1 MTSANLELVYVS
13 QGPLCAEVARTKLE
27 ANGITVFVRYSAV
40 GRALGLTFDGLGQ
53 VQVWV
58 RPADA
63 EAARAVLEELDLPDG
78 VDATGADEA
87 PDGPCPS
94 ACTDDDPAPPERDR
108 PIAR

>member
-1 MTSANLELVYVS
+1 MTDADLELVYVS
-13 QGPLCAEVARTKLE
+13 QGPLGAEVARTKLQ
-27 ANGITVFVRYSAV
+27 ANGIAVFVRYSAV

-58 RPADA
+58 RLEDA
-63 EAARAVLEELDLPDG
+63 AAARAALEELDLPNG

-94 ACTDDDPAPPERDR
+94 AGTDDDPAPPERQR